1 MPHAIPTNSVPRVKR
16 VDDRPSACKRGY
28 GRKWQRLRKMK
39 LARRPMCECCG
50 SPANEVDH
58 IVALSRGGTNAM
70 DNLQSLCRSCHS
82 RKTVAEDGGFGGG
95 RMQNRWNDSSVN
107 RSPSTH
113 FSRPESGGLN
123 G

>member
-58 IVALSRGGTNAM
+58 VIALSAGGTNEM
-70 DNLQSLCRSCHS
+70 DNLQSLCKSCHS
-82 RKTVAEDGGFGGG
+82 RKTVAEDGGFARG
-95 RMQNRWNDSSVN
+95 RPINRWRSTDVN
-107 RSPSTH
+107 RWASAPFFLTGSD
-113 FSRPESGGLN
+113 E
-123 G
+123 